1 MILNNKAQMF
11 SLWFPEDFFYPE
23 VIKRWSPI
31 IQSMKLPFQSVT
43 DFMNSQ
49 IQQVSYPGVDIG
61 TSSQEQGQF
70 PIEYSIGKELEP
82 ILNKDFTVTFRLTEG
97 YYTYFI
103 LLDQVKYFL
112 QYREHFSQH
121 RVFMSN
127 FNITFL
133 NDAGFS
139 IVNYKYKYI
148 VPRSLGNF
156 TLSYAAQM
164 AQYNTITWDLHYNR
178 MDMDIL

>member
-23 VIKRWSPI
+23 VIERWSPI

-82 ILNKDFTVTFRLTEG
+82 ILSKDLFC
-97 YYTYFI
+97 
-103 LLDQVKYFL
+103 
-112 QYREHFSQH
+112 
-121 RVFMSN
+121 
-127 FNITFL
+127 
-133 NDAGFS
+133 
-139 IVNYKYKYI
+139 
-148 VPRSLGNF
+148 
-156 TLSYAAQM
+156 
-164 AQYNTITWDLHYNR
+164 
-178 MDMDIL
+178 